1 MKRGYVWRQ
10 ATEIPQ
16 GHCVKFTAALR
27 SSTSGSRTPWQ
38 QMPCPRA
45 QWPSLLPN
53 FLHSYTLGSLSNLCC
68 HGVFQIVTYDKVSWF
83 FLIHSFL
90 LHEQSV
96 VAQMLENIFLTSM
109 FWSLTAR
116 FFIPLC
122 LISNLIFC
130 SFVPCL
136 CKSINSLEEK

>member
-1 MKRGYVWRQ
+1 MQRGYVWRQ

-16 GHCVKFTAALR
+16 GHCVKSAAALQ
-27 SSTSGSRTPWQ
+27 SSASMSQTPWQ
-38 QMPCPRA
+38 QTLCSRA
-45 QWPSLLPN
+45 QWPSLLPH
-53 FLHSYTLGSLSNLCC
+53 FLHSYMRGRLFNLCC

-83 FLIHSFL
+83 FLIHPFL

-136 CKSINSLEEK
+136 YKSINALEEK